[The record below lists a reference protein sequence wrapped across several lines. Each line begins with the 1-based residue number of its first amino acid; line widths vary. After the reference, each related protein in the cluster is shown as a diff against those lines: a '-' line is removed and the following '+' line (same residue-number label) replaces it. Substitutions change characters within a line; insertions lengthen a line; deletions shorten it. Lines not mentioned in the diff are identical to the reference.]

1 MHSSLR
7 SCRRLATASAIF
19 LLGVLLL
26 ATPARADVD
35 LGGRAGAYTDEGRAF
50 FGAEL
55 LTPLESTHSWYVNP
69 NFEYA
74 FEDSSDLM
82 TLNGDFHYD
91 LATEGRYAVW
101 FGGGPALLFL
111 DRELGDDET
120 DLGMNL
126 LAGFGAKR
134 GEARPYFQAKV
145 IVADDPTAV
154 LGVGVRF

>member
-1 MHSSLR
+1 MHKTLR
-7 SCRRLATASAIF
+7 SSRRLAAAPVVLVAT
-19 LLGVLLL
+19 LLL
-26 ATPARADVD
+26 ANPSRADVD
-35 LGGRAGAYTDEGRAF
+35 FGGRAGAYTDESRPF

-55 LTPLESTHSWYVNP
+55 LTSLDRAHDWYVNP

-74 FEDSSDLM
+74 ADEQSDLV
-82 TLNGDFHYD
+82 TLNCDFHYD
-91 LATEGRYAVW
+91 FATEGRYTAW

-111 DRELGDDET
+111 DREIGDDDS
-120 DLGMNL
+120 DLGLNV

-145 IVADDPTAV
+145 IVADDATAV